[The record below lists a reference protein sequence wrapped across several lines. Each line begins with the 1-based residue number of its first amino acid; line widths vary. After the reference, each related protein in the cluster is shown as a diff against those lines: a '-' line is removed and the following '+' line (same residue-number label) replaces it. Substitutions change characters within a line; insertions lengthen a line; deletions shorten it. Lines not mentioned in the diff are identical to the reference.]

1 MQVMVRIAAGI
12 AVGLVVFAAGCSAIL
27 SGATSDAMGGI
38 ATPKAALLVV
48 GRSRRLPAVLGE
60 SGGRVAEQ
68 VASDVLEAP

>member
-1 MQVMVRIAAGI
+1 MQIMVRIAAGI

-48 GRSRRLPAVLGE
+48 GDRAGYPLSWANPEAGWPSRWRAM
-60 SGGRVAEQ
+60 S
-68 VASDVLEAP
+68 

>member
-1 MQVMVRIAAGI
+1 MQIIGRVAAGMV
-12 AVGLVVFAAGCSAIL
+12 VGLVVFAAGCSAML
-27 SGATSDAMGGI
+27 SGGGP
-38 ATPKAALLVV
+38 ARG